1 VRLLITRPEPE
12 CERTAALLRARGH
25 EVLLLPLL
33 RIEPIADAE
42 LGAAPWTAVVF
53 TSANAIRAITDH
65 RRFGEIAALP
75 AYVVGQRTRAAA
87 LTAGFA
93 PVMSADG
100 HVNDLVR
107 LIASKP
113 PGASLPLK
121 DASLY
126 NWGAANSS
134 PPPWGEGSRV
144 GVERSGTASPRSH
157 DPPSQPSPARGEGVA
172 TAQPHVNQVP
182 VLLYCAGED
191 RTGDLAGAL
200 RALGFRAQTAT
211 VYRSIM
217 ETNLTPDLCT
227 ALAAGQVDGVLHY
240 STRTAAAFVAAVT
253 KAGINDLSMQIRHF
267 CLSSQVAAPLVAAG
281 AKAIQVADEPSE
293 QALLSGIGWA

>member
-1 VRLLITRPEPE
+1 MRLLVTRPELE
-12 CERTAALLRARGH
+12 CERTAALLRSRGH

-33 RIEPIADAE
+33 RIEAIADAE
-42 LGAAPWTAVVF
+42 LGAGPWTAAVF

-65 RRFGEIAALP
+65 RRFGEIATLP
-75 AYVVGQRTRAAA
+75 AYVVGQRTGAAA
-87 LTAGFA
+87 IAAGFA

-100 HVNDLVR
+100 DVNDLVR

-113 PGASLPLK
+113 PSTSLPLK
-121 DASLY
+121 GASLY
-126 NWGAANSS
+126 SRGAANSS
-134 PPPWGEGSRV
+134 PPPCGEGAGA
-144 GVERSGTASPRSH
+144 GVKIGGMPSPRSH
-157 DPPSQPSPARGEGVA
+157 DPPPQLTPARGQGVA

-182 VLLYCAGED
+182 LLLYCAGED
-191 RTGDLAGAL
+191 RTGDVA
-200 RALGFRAQTAT
+200 RALQALGLRAQTAI

-227 ALAAGQVDGVLHY
+227 ALTTGQVDGVLHY
-240 STRTAAAFVAAVT
+240 SARTAAAFVEAVT